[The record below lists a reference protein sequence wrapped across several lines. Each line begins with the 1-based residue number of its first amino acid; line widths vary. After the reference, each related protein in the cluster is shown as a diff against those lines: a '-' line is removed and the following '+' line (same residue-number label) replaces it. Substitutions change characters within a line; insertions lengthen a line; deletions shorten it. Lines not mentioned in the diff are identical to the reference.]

1 MEHHSNI
8 VPWQILCEEKG
19 AKLRVVP
26 ITHEGELRLDEY
38 QKLLSPRT
46 KIVSIVHVSNTLG
59 TINPVRRI
67 VELAHARNIP
77 VLLDGAQA
85 IPHLPIDVQALD
97 CDFYAFSG
105 HKLYG
110 PTGIGVLYGK
120 AKLLEAMPPYQ
131 GGGEMISSVTFEKTT
146 YNVIPHKFEAGT
158 PNIAGVIG
166 LGTAI
171 DYLNEIGL
179 ENIAAHE
186 QELLAYATERLQAIP
201 GVRLIGTAKERSG
214 AISFVLDGVHPHDIG
229 TILDEDGIALRT
241 GHHCTQPLMDRFGVP
256 ATARA
261 ALAFY
266 NTREEIDALIR
277 GIYKVKEMF
286 A

>member
-1 MEHHSNI
+1 M
-8 VPWQILCEEKG
+8 
-19 AKLRVVP
+19 VP
-26 ITHEGELRLDEY
+26 ITDEGELRLDEY
-38 QKLLSPRT
+38 EKLLSPRT
-46 KIVSIVHVSNTLG
+46 KIVSVVHVSNTLG
-59 TINPVRRI
+59 TINPVQRI
-67 VELAHARNIP
+67 VELAHARKIP

-85 IPHLPIDVQALD
+85 VPHLPIDVQELD

-110 PTGIGVLYGK
+110 PTGVGVLYGK

-131 GGGEMISSVTFEKTT
+131 GGGDMISSVSFEKTT
-146 YNVIPHKFEAGT
+146 YNVIPYKFEAGT

-166 LGTAI
+166 LGVAI
-171 DYLNEIGL
+171 DYVNEIGL
-179 ENIAAHE
+179 ENIAAYE
-186 QELLAYATERLQAIP
+186 LELLQYTTEQLQEIP
-201 GVRLIGTAKERSG
+201 GIRLIGTARERAG
-214 AISFVLDGVHPHDIG
+214 ATSFVLDGVHPHDIG
-229 TILDEDGIALRT
+229 TILDQEGIALRT

-266 NTREEIDALIR
+266 NTKEEIDALVR

-286 A
+286 AS